1 MSERT
6 IYHEIRYLKEKFD
19 YESQKLQQKTVKIS
33 ITDTILKDAKRSDF
47 VRNRDME
54 GDIDM
59 DMVPLYNIMLKLSVN
74 NYDLRKPSLI
84 TFP

>member
-1 MSERT
+1 MRA
-6 IYHEIRYLKEKFD
+6 RNFNKE
-19 YESQKLQQKTVKIS
+19 TVKIS

-59 DMVPLYNIMLKLSVN
+59 DKVPLC
-74 NYDLRKPSLI
+74 LI
-84 TFP
+84 LC

>member
-6 IYHEIRYLKEKFD
+6 IHHEIRYLREKCG
-19 YESQKLQQKTVKIS
+19 YESQKLQRKTVKIS

-59 DMVPLYNIMLKLSVN
+59 DKVPLC
-74 NYDLRKPSLI
+74 LI
-84 TFP
+84 LC

>member
-6 IYHEIRYLKEKFD
+6 IHHEIRLTQFKN
-19 YESQKLQQKTVKIS
+19 LTTRAKTSTRNSEIS
-33 ITDTILKDAKRSDF
+33 ITDTTLKDAKRSDF

-59 DMVPLYNIMLKLSVN
+59 DKVPLC
-74 NYDLRKPSLI
+74 P
-84 TFP
+84 

>member
-6 IYHEIRYLKEKFD
+6 IHHEILNLKEKFD
-19 YESQKLQQKTVKIS
+19 YESQKLQKKTVKIS

-59 DMVPLYNIMLKLSVN
+59 DKVPLCQILC
-74 NYDLRKPSLI
+74 
-84 TFP
+84 